1 MSVSIEEFA
10 RRSLLTAEEV
20 SALQEILAD
29 SESVKMA
36 QCIAD
41 KCFIPDEMQEAPEYP
56 ESEMLSK
63 AWFAAVYLGA
73 EAAEK
78 HYEKLGIPQ
87 ETLIESMSDLGI
99 WIRNCKRNYG
109 FYGLVQARSW
119 QANIYRGLVTRHG
132 RLECNTRHLYQH
144 SELFDESGNVILKKD
159 DPVINL
165 HIPEDGRMDMKSCG
179 ISMQRMSNFFAEYR
193 PDYDW
198 KGFICE
204 SWLLD
209 TQLKPMLPEN
219 SNIRKF
225 MSLGYHYDLHESD
238 GTVFRVFGSRDP
250 QKIENPTTLQ
260 RKAAE
265 FLKSGGKFS
274 CGGFFIPRRNIEAVN
289 YDLERLLKE

>member
-29 SESVKMA
+29 PEIMKIA
-36 QCIAD
+36 QDIAG
-41 KCFIPDEMQEAPEYP
+41 KCFIPDEKQESPEYP

-63 AWFAAVYLGA
+63 AWLAAAYLGA

-87 ETLIESMSDLGI
+87 ETLLESMSDLGI

-109 FYGLVQARSW
+109 YYGLVQARGW
-119 QANIYRGLVTRHG
+119 QVSIYRGLATRHG
-132 RLECNTRHLYQH
+132 RLECNTNHFYQH
-144 SELFDESGNVILKKD
+144 SDLIDESGNVILTEG

-193 PDYDW
+193 PDYAW

-209 TQLKPMLPEN
+209 TQLKSMLPEN

-225 MSLGYHYDLHESD
+225 ISLGYHYDLNESD
-238 GTVFRVFGSRDP
+238 GAIFRIFGSADP

-265 FLKSGGKFS
+265 FIKAGGEFK

-289 YDLERLLKE
+289 FDLERLVKE

>member
-1 MSVSIEEFA
+1 MSMSVNEFA
-10 RRSLLTAEEV
+10 RRSLFTAEEV
-20 SALQEILAD
+20 SALQEILANP
-29 SESVKMA
+29 EIMKMA
-36 QCIAD
+36 QDIAD
-41 KCFIPDEMQEAPEYP
+41 KCFIPDEKQDPPEYP
-56 ESEMLSK
+56 ESEELSK
-63 AWFAAVYLGA
+63 AWFAAAFLGA
-73 EAAEK
+73 EAAEM

-87 ETLIESMSDLGI
+87 ETLLESMSDLGI

-109 FYGLVQARSW
+109 YYGLVQARGW
-119 QANIYRGLVTRHG
+119 QVSIYRGLVTRHG
-132 RLECNTRHLYQH
+132 RLECNTCHFYQH
-144 SELFDESGNVILKKD
+144 DDITDNSGNVLLKKD

-209 TQLKPMLPEN
+209 PQLKQMLPEN

-238 GTVFRVFGSRDP
+238 GSIFRIFGSADP

-265 FLKSGGKFS
+265 FIKSGGVFRS
-274 CGGFFIPRRNIEAVN
+274 GGFFIPRCNIEAVN
-289 YDLERLLKE
+289 YDLDRLVKE